1 MEDSEYRNLVEQ
13 VDLLDEE
20 KRERF
25 PEAFTSHKDFQKKIQ
40 QMRKQLHR
48 EDPFYKEILFANF
61 RAKRALEEYL
71 LDQIPSIANQ
81 PNSRKKAFLEKARIK
96 YQSNANY
103 RKLVKIVE
111 DTQKKL
117 EENYPELFLSSKE
130 ISNKREQARK
140 SLNDIPAFKRLM
152 NKRSDAYNT
161 KQDYLYD
168 KDKRLTELRKRMDND

>member
-1 MEDSEYRNLVEQ
+1 MLPSRN
-13 VDLLDEE
+13 
-20 KRERF
+20 
-25 PEAFTSHKDFQKKIQ
+25 I
-40 QMRKQLHR
+40 
-48 EDPFYKEILFANF
+48 N
-61 RAKRALEEYL
+61 
-71 LDQIPSIANQ
+71 
-81 PNSRKKAFLEKARIK
+81 
-96 YQSNANY
+96 
-103 RKLVKIVE
+103 
-111 DTQKKL
+111 L